1 MNLLIAWTD
10 KTVIS
15 SNNCKNGKGYIKDR
29 RLLRRPWLTILSLLL
44 VFTMRMGIFLVL
56 PAPIEAITLKE
67 LGNAIAKLDSEQEK
81 LIEEIVASE
90 TIVTARK
97 NEIESLGSELEM
109 LQTQLAEISRQKE
122 EIAKDIN
129 RKKVLLADR
138 MIFTYK
144 YGNNDVAK
152 FIISARNLNEI
163 VNNLFLFK
171 NIMNREAELIQILRF
186 EKEEFERISRKSE
199 EKMMEIEVTRASM
212 EEEKGKLE
220 RDIAENQVL
229 LDQLKGE
236 EKEVQDIL
244 SEIKSRIAA
253 IQPAGMTLV
262 GEWTLIATAYYAF
275 GSGGND
281 INGNGIT
288 ATGLRAR
295 KGIVAVDPRII
306 PLGTKLFIPGY
317 GEALAA
323 DTGGWIKNNR
333 IDLCF
338 ESLEEA
344 FKFGRRKVRVYL
356 VED

>member
-1 MNLLIAWTD
+1 MLE
-10 KTVIS
+10 VQ
-15 SNNCKNGKGYIKDR
+15 
-29 RLLRRPWLTILSLLL
+29 LT
-44 VFTMRMGIFLVL
+44 
-56 PAPIEAITLKE
+56 E
-67 LGNAIAKLDSEQEK
+67 LA
-81 LIEEIVASE
+81 
-90 TIVTARK
+90 
-97 NEIESLGSELEM
+97 
-109 LQTQLAEISRQKE
+109 RQKE
-122 EIAKDIN
+122 EMAKEIN
-129 RKKVLLADR
+129 RKKILLADR

-152 FIISARNLNEI
+152 FVISARNLNEI

-171 NIMNREAELIQILRF
+171 NIMSREAELIQILRF

-199 EKMMEIEVTRASM
+199 EKMLEKEVTRASM
-212 EEEKGKLE
+212 EEEKEKLE
-220 RDIAENQVL
+220 KDIAENQVL

-253 IQPAGMTLV
+253 IQPSGMTLV
-262 GEWTLIATAYYAF
+262 GEWTLTATAYYAF

-295 KGIVAVDPRII
+295 KGIVAVDPRVI

-323 DTGGWIKNNR
+323 DTGG
-333 IDLCF
+333 
-338 ESLEEA
+338 
-344 FKFGRRKVRVYL
+344 G
-356 VED
+356 

>member
-1 MNLLIAWTD
+1 MIRD
-10 KTVIS
+10 HSK
-15 SNNCKNGKGYIKDR
+15 KNKEYIKGR
-29 RLLRRPWLTILSLLL
+29 RFLRRPGPAILSLLL
-44 VFTMRMGIFLVL
+44 VFIMTMGIFMAI
-56 PAPIEAITLKE
+56 PAPIEAITLRE

-81 LIEEIVASE
+81 LLEEIVASE
-90 TIVTARK
+90 TIVAARK
-97 NEIESLGSELEM
+97 SEIESLGSDLEM
-109 LQTQLAEISRQKE
+109 LQIQLTELARQKE
-122 EIAKDIN
+122 EMAKDIN
-129 RKKVLLADR
+129 SKKELLADR

-152 FIISARNLNEI
+152 FIISAKNLNEI

-171 NIMNREAELIQILRF
+171 NIMSREAELIQILRF
-186 EKEEFERISRKSE
+186 EKEEFDRISRKSE
-199 EKMMEIEVTRASM
+199 EKILEIEITRASM
-212 EEEKGKLE
+212 EEEKEKLE
-220 RDIAENQVL
+220 KDIAGNQVL

-244 SEIKSRIAA
+244 SAIKSRIAD

-262 GEWTLIATAYYAF
+262 GEWSLTATAYYAF

-323 DTGGWIKNNR
+323 DTGGWIKNDR

-338 ESLEEA
+338 ESLEEC
-344 FKFGRRKVRVYL
+344 FRFGRRKIKVYL
-356 VED
+356 IED

>member
-1 MNLLIAWTD
+1 MTGNDCKKD
-10 KTVIS
+10 KE
-15 SNNCKNGKGYIKDR
+15 YIKDR
-29 RLLRRPWLTILSLLL
+29 RPLRRPGLAAFSLLL
-44 VFTMRMGIFLVL
+44 VFIMTMGIFLVL

-81 LIEEIVASE
+81 LLEEIVASE
-90 TIVTARK
+90 TMVAARK
-97 NEIESLGSELEM
+97 NEIESLGSDLEM
-109 LQTQLAEISRQKE
+109 LQTQLTELARQKE
-122 EIAKDIN
+122 EMAKDID
-129 RKKVLLADR
+129 KKKNLLADR

-171 NIMNREAELIQILRF
+171 NIMSREAELIQLLRY
-186 EKEEFERISRKSE
+186 EKEEFDRISRKSE
-199 EKMMEIEVTRASM
+199 EKILEIELTRASR
-212 EEEKGKLE
+212 EEEKVKLE

-253 IQPAGMTLV
+253 IQPAGMTLA
-262 GEWTLIATAYYAF
+262 GEWTLTATAYYAF

-323 DTGGWIKNNR
+323 DTGGWIKNDR

-338 ESLEEA
+338 ESLEEC
-344 FKFGRRKVRVYL
+344 FRFGRRKIRVYL

>member
-1 MNLLIAWTD
+1 MTGNDCKKD
-10 KTVIS
+10 KE
-15 SNNCKNGKGYIKDR
+15 YIKDR
-29 RLLRRPWLTILSLLL
+29 RPLRRPGLAAFSLLL
-44 VFTMRMGIFLVL
+44 VFIMTMGIFLVL

-81 LIEEIVASE
+81 LLEEIVASE
-90 TIVTARK
+90 TMVAARK
-97 NEIESLGSELEM
+97 NEIESLGSDLEM
-109 LQTQLAEISRQKE
+109 LQTQLTELARQKE
-122 EIAKDIN
+122 EMAKDID
-129 RKKVLLADR
+129 KKKNLLADR

-171 NIMNREAELIQILRF
+171 NIMSREAELIQLLRY
-186 EKEEFERISRKSE
+186 EKEEFDRISRKSE
-199 EKMMEIEVTRASM
+199 EKILEIELTRASR
-212 EEEKGKLE
+212 EEEKVKLE

-253 IQPAGMTLV
+253 IQPAGMTLA
-262 GEWTLIATAYYAF
+262 GEWTLTATAYYAF

-323 DTGGWIKNNR
+323 DTGGWIKNDR

-338 ESLEEA
+338 ESLEEC
-344 FKFGRRKVRVYL
+344 FRFGRKKIRVYL

>member
-1 MNLLIAWTD
+1 MTGND
-10 KTVIS
+10 
-15 SNNCKNGKGYIKDR
+15 CKKDREYIKR
-29 RLLRRPWLTILSLLL
+29 RVFLKRPGPAILSLLL
-44 VFTMRMGIFLVL
+44 VFIITLGIFMAV
-56 PAPIEAITLKE
+56 PASIEAITLRE

-81 LIEEIVASE
+81 LLEEIVASE
-90 TIVTARK
+90 TLVAARK
-97 NEIESLGSELEM
+97 SEIESLGSDLEM
-109 LQTQLAEISRQKE
+109 LQIQLAELARQKE
-122 EIAKDIN
+122 EMAKDIN
-129 RKKVLLADR
+129 NKKELLADR

-152 FIISARNLNEI
+152 FIISAKNLNEI
-163 VNNLFLFK
+163 VNNMFLFK
-171 NIMNREAELIQILRF
+171 NIMSREAELIQILRF
-186 EKEEFERISRKSE
+186 EKEEFDRISRKSE
-199 EKMMEIEVTRASM
+199 EKMFEIEVTRASM
-212 EEEKGKLE
+212 EEEKEKLE
-220 RDIAENQVL
+220 KDIAGNQVL

-244 SEIKSRIAA
+244 SAIKSRIAA

-262 GEWTLIATAYYAF
+262 GEWSLTATAYYAF

-323 DTGGWIKNNR
+323 DTGGWIKNDR

-338 ESLEEA
+338 ESLEEC
-344 FKFGRRKVRVYL
+344 FRFGRRKIKVYL

>member
-1 MNLLIAWTD
+1 MTGND
-10 KTVIS
+10 
-15 SNNCKNGKGYIKDR
+15 CKKNRDYIKGKR
-29 RLLRRPWLTILSLLL
+29 SLSRPGLTTLTLLL
-44 VFTMRMGIFLVL
+44 VFIMTIGTFLVQ

-81 LIEEIVASE
+81 LLEEIVASE
-90 TIVTARK
+90 TIVAARK
-97 NEIESLGSELEM
+97 SEIESLGSDLEM
-109 LQTQLAEISRQKE
+109 LQIQLTELARQKE
-122 EIAKDIN
+122 EMAKDIN
-129 RKKVLLADR
+129 SKKELLADR

-152 FIISARNLNEI
+152 FIISAKNLNEI

-171 NIMNREAELIQILRF
+171 NIMSREAELIQTLRF
-186 EKEEFERISRKSE
+186 KKEEFDRISRKSE
-199 EKMMEIEVTRASM
+199 EKILEIEVTRASM
-212 EEEKGKLE
+212 KEEKEKLE
-220 RDIAENQVL
+220 KDIAGNQVL

-244 SEIKSRIAA
+244 SAIKSRIAA

-262 GEWTLIATAYYAF
+262 GEWSLTATAYYAF

-306 PLGTKLFIPGY
+306 PLGTKLYIPGY

-323 DTGGWIKNNR
+323 DTGGWIKNDR

-338 ESLEEA
+338 ESLEEC
-344 FKFGRRKVRVYL
+344 FRYGRRKIKVYL

>member
-1 MNLLIAWTD
+1 MTGSDCKKD
-10 KTVIS
+10 KKYLKSRGSLKQPGLAV
-15 SNNCKNGKGYIKDR
+15 
-29 RLLRRPWLTILSLLL
+29 LSLLL
-44 VFTMRMGIFLVL
+44 VFIVTVGIFLVL

-81 LIEEIVASE
+81 LLEEIVASE
-90 TIVTARK
+90 TMVAARK
-97 NEIESLGSELEM
+97 MEIESLGSDLEM
-109 LQTQLAEISRQKE
+109 LQIQLIELARQQE
-122 EIAKDIN
+122 EMAKDIN
-129 RKKVLLADR
+129 NKKELLADR

-152 FIISARNLNEI
+152 FIISAKNLNEI

-171 NIMNREAELIQILRF
+171 NIMSRDAELIQILRY
-186 EKEEFERISRKSE
+186 EKEEFDRISRKSE
-199 EKMMEIEVTRASM
+199 EKILEIEVTRASM
-212 EEEKGKLE
+212 EEEREKLE
-220 RDIAENQVL
+220 KDIAENQVL

-244 SEIKSRIAA
+244 SEIRSRIAD
-253 IQPAGMTLV
+253 IQPVGMTLV
-262 GEWTLIATAYYAF
+262 GEWTLTATAYYAF

-323 DTGGWIKNNR
+323 DTGGWIKNDR

-338 ESLEEA
+338 ESLEEC
-344 FKFGRRKVRVYL
+344 FKFGRRKIRVYL

>member
-1 MNLLIAWTD
+1 MTGNDCKKD
-10 KTVIS
+10 KE
-15 SNNCKNGKGYIKDR
+15 YIKDR
-29 RLLRRPWLTILSLLL
+29 RPLRRPGLAAFSLLL
-44 VFTMRMGIFLVL
+44 VFIMTMGIFLVL

-81 LIEEIVASE
+81 LLEEIVASE
-90 TIVTARK
+90 TMVAARK
-97 NEIESLGSELEM
+97 NEIESLGSDLEM
-109 LQTQLAEISRQKE
+109 LQTQLTELARQKE
-122 EIAKDIN
+122 EMAKDID
-129 RKKVLLADR
+129 KKKNLLADR

-171 NIMNREAELIQILRF
+171 NIMSREAELIQLLRY
-186 EKEEFERISRKSE
+186 EKEEFDRISRKSE
-199 EKMMEIEVTRASM
+199 EKILEIEVTRASM
-212 EEEKGKLE
+212 EEEKVKLE

-253 IQPAGMTLV
+253 IQPAGMTLA
-262 GEWTLIATAYYAF
+262 GEWTLTATAYYAF

-323 DTGGWIKNNR
+323 DTGGWIKNDR

-338 ESLEEA
+338 ESLEEC
-344 FKFGRRKVRVYL
+344 FRFGRRKIRVYL

>member
-1 MNLLIAWTD
+1 MTGNDCKKD
-10 KTVIS
+10 KE
-15 SNNCKNGKGYIKDR
+15 YIKDR
-29 RLLRRPWLTILSLLL
+29 RPLRRPGLAAFSLLL
-44 VFTMRMGIFLVL
+44 VFIMTMGIFLVL

-81 LIEEIVASE
+81 LLEEIVASE
-90 TIVTARK
+90 TMVAARK
-97 NEIESLGSELEM
+97 NEIESLGSDLEM
-109 LQTQLAEISRQKE
+109 LQTQLTELAHQKE
-122 EIAKDIN
+122 EMAKDID
-129 RKKVLLADR
+129 KKKNLLADR

-171 NIMNREAELIQILRF
+171 NIMSREAELIQLLRY
-186 EKEEFERISRKSE
+186 EKEEFDRISRKSE
-199 EKMMEIEVTRASM
+199 EKILEIELTRASR
-212 EEEKGKLE
+212 EEEKVKLE

-253 IQPAGMTLV
+253 IQPAGMTLA
-262 GEWTLIATAYYAF
+262 GEWTLTATAYYAF

-323 DTGGWIKNNR
+323 DTGGWIKNDR

-338 ESLEEA
+338 ESLEEC
-344 FKFGRRKVRVYL
+344 FRFGRKKIRVYL

>member
-1 MNLLIAWTD
+1 MTGSDCKKD
-10 KTVIS
+10 KEYLKS
-15 SNNCKNGKGYIKDR
+15 R
-29 RLLRRPWLTILSLLL
+29 RSLKQHGLAVLSLLI
-44 VFTMRMGIFLVL
+44 VFIVTVGIFLVL
-56 PAPIEAITLKE
+56 PAPIEAMTLKE

-81 LIEEIVASE
+81 LLEEIVASE
-90 TIVTARK
+90 TMVAARK
-97 NEIESLGSELEM
+97 MEIESLGSDLEM
-109 LQTQLAEISRQKE
+109 LQIQLIELARQQE
-122 EIAKDIN
+122 EMAKDIN
-129 RKKVLLADR
+129 NKKELLADR

-152 FIISARNLNEI
+152 FIISAKNLNEI

-171 NIMNREAELIQILRF
+171 NIMSRDAELIQILRY
-186 EKEEFERISRKSE
+186 EKEEFDRISRKSE
-199 EKMMEIEVTRASM
+199 EKILEIEVTRASM
-212 EEEKGKLE
+212 EEEREKLE
-220 RDIAENQVL
+220 KDIAENQVL

-244 SEIKSRIAA
+244 SEIRSRIAD
-253 IQPAGMTLV
+253 IQPVGMTLV
-262 GEWTLIATAYYAF
+262 GEWTLTATAYYAF

-323 DTGGWIKNNR
+323 DTGGWIKNDR

-338 ESLEEA
+338 ESLEEC
-344 FKFGRRKVRVYL
+344 FKFGRRKIRVYL

>member
-1 MNLLIAWTD
+1 MTGND
-10 KTVIS
+10 
-15 SNNCKNGKGYIKDR
+15 CKKDREYIKGR
-29 RLLRRPWLTILSLLL
+29 GLLRRQGPAILSLML
-44 VFTMRMGIFLVL
+44 VFIITLGIFMAV
-56 PAPIEAITLKE
+56 PAPIEAITLRE

-81 LIEEIVASE
+81 LLEEIVASE
-90 TIVTARK
+90 TLVAARK
-97 NEIESLGSELEM
+97 SEIESLRSDLEM
-109 LQTQLAEISRQKE
+109 LQIQLTELARQKE
-122 EIAKDIN
+122 EMVKDIN
-129 RKKVLLADR
+129 NKKELLADR

-152 FIISARNLNEI
+152 FIISAKNLNEI
-163 VNNLFLFK
+163 VNNMFLFK
-171 NIMNREAELIQILRF
+171 NIMSREAELIQILRF
-186 EKEEFERISRKSE
+186 EKEEFDRISRKSE
-199 EKMMEIEVTRASM
+199 EKMFEIEVTRASM
-212 EEEKGKLE
+212 EEEKEKLE
-220 RDIAENQVL
+220 KDIAGNQVL

-244 SEIKSRIAA
+244 SAIKSRIAA

-262 GEWTLIATAYYAF
+262 GEWSLTATAYYAF

-323 DTGGWIKNNR
+323 DTGGWIKNDR

-338 ESLEEA
+338 ESLEEC
-344 FKFGRRKVRVYL
+344 FRFGRRKIKVYL

>member
-1 MNLLIAWTD
+1 
-10 KTVIS
+10 VIK
-15 SNNCKNGKGYIKDR
+15 SNNYKKDKEYIKGR
-29 RLLRRPWLTILSLLL
+29 MPIKRPGLTILSALL
-44 VFTMRMGIFLVL
+44 VFTMTVGIFLAM

-81 LIEEIVASE
+81 LLEEIVASE
-90 TIVTARK
+90 TIVAARK
-97 NEIESLGSELEM
+97 NEIESLGSDLEM
-109 LQTQLAEISRQKE
+109 LEVQLTELARQKE
-122 EIAKDIN
+122 EMAKEIN
-129 RKKVLLADR
+129 RIKILLADR

-152 FIISARNLNEI
+152 FVISARNLNEI

-171 NIMNREAELIQILRF
+171 NIMSRDAELIQKLRF

-199 EKMMEIEVTRASM
+199 EKMLEKEVTRASM
-212 EEEKGKLE
+212 EEEKEKLE
-220 RDIAENQVL
+220 KDIAENQVL

-244 SEIKSRIAA
+244 SEIKSRINA
-253 IQPAGMTLV
+253 IQPSGMTLV
-262 GEWTLIATAYYAF
+262 GEWTLTATAYYAF

-295 KGIVAVDPRII
+295 KGIVAVDPRVI

-323 DTGGWIKNNR
+323 DTGGWIKNDR

-338 ESLEEA
+338 ETLEEC
-344 FKFGRRKVRVYL
+344 FRFGRRKIRVYL

>member
-1 MNLLIAWTD
+1 MTD
-10 KTVIS
+10 
-15 SNNCKNGKGYIKDR
+15 NECKKDREYIKGR
-29 RLLRRPWLTILSLLL
+29 GFLMRPGPVILSLLL
-44 VFTMRMGIFLVL
+44 VFTITLGTFMVI
-56 PAPIEAITLKE
+56 PAPIEAITLRE

-81 LIEEIVASE
+81 LLEEIIASE
-90 TIVTARK
+90 TIVAARK
-97 NEIESLGSELEM
+97 SEIESLGSDLEM
-109 LQTQLAEISRQKE
+109 LQIQLTELARQKE
-122 EIAKDIN
+122 EMTKDIN
-129 RKKVLLADR
+129 SKKELLADR

-152 FIISARNLNEI
+152 FIISAKNLNEI

-171 NIMNREAELIQILRF
+171 NIMSREAELIQILRF
-186 EKEEFERISRKSE
+186 EKEEFDRISRKSE
-199 EKMMEIEVTRASM
+199 EKILEIEITRASM
-212 EEEKGKLE
+212 EEEKEKLE
-220 RDIAENQVL
+220 KDIAGNQVL

-244 SEIKSRIAA
+244 SAIKSRIAA

-262 GEWTLIATAYYAF
+262 GEWSLTATAYYAF

-323 DTGGWIKNNR
+323 DTGGWIKNDR

-338 ESLEEA
+338 ESLEEC
-344 FKFGRRKVRVYL
+344 FKFGRRKIRVYL

>member
-1 MNLLIAWTD
+1 MTGND
-10 KTVIS
+10 YK
-15 SNNCKNGKGYIKDR
+15 KDRKYIKGR
-29 RLLRRPWLTILSLLL
+29 RPLRRPGLAAFSILL
-44 VFTMRMGIFLVL
+44 VFIMTTGIFLAL
-56 PAPIEAITLKE
+56 PAPIEALTLKE

-81 LIEEIVASE
+81 LLEEIVASE
-90 TIVTARK
+90 TIVAARK
-97 NEIESLGSELEM
+97 SEIESLGSDLEM
-109 LQTQLAEISRQKE
+109 LQIQLTELARQKE
-122 EIAKDIN
+122 EMAKDIDS
-129 RKKVLLADR
+129 KKELLADR

-152 FIISARNLNEI
+152 FIISAKNLNEI

-171 NIMNREAELIQILRF
+171 NIMSREAELIQTLRF
-186 EKEEFERISRKSE
+186 KKEEFDRISRKSE
-199 EKMMEIEVTRASM
+199 EKILEIEVTRASM
-212 EEEKGKLE
+212 KEEKEKLE
-220 RDIAENQVL
+220 KDIAGNQVL

-244 SEIKSRIAA
+244 SAIKSRIAA

-262 GEWTLIATAYYAF
+262 GEWSLTATAYYAF

-306 PLGTKLFIPGY
+306 PLGTKLYIPGY

-323 DTGGWIKNNR
+323 DTGGWIKNDR

-338 ESLEEA
+338 ESLEEC
-344 FKFGRRKVRVYL
+344 FRFGRRKIRVYL

>member
-1 MNLLIAWTD
+1 M
-10 KTVIS
+10 K
-15 SNNCKNGKGYIKDR
+15 SNAVKNKSIFFKNKNEP
-29 RLLRRPWLTILSLLL
+29 LRNIIIGVLVPVFMAIL
-44 VFTMRMGIFLVL
+44 FLFPTPL
-56 PAPIEAITLKE
+56 EAITLKE
-67 LGNAIAKLDSEQEK
+67 LGNAIASLDSEQEK
-81 LIEEIVASE
+81 LIEEIIASE
-90 TIVTARK
+90 TIVETRK
-97 NEIESLGSELEM
+97 NEIVVLNEELQV
-109 LQTQLAEISRQKE
+109 LNTQLEELNCQKE
-122 EIAKDIN
+122 ETAKSIE
-129 RKKVLLADR
+129 KKKALLAGK

-152 FIISARNLNEI
+152 FIISAKNLNEI

-171 NIMNREAELIQILRF
+171 NIMSREAELIQTLRF
-186 EKEEFERISRKSE
+186 EKEEFDRISRKSE
-199 EKMMEIEVTRASM
+199 EKILEIEVTRASM
-212 EEEKGKLE
+212 KEEKEKLE
-220 RDIAENQVL
+220 KNIAENQVL

-244 SEIKSRIAA
+244 SAIKSRIAA

-262 GEWTLIATAYYAF
+262 GEWSLTATAYYAF

-323 DTGGWIKNNR
+323 DTGGWIKNDR

-338 ESLEEA
+338 ESLEEC
-344 FKFGRRKVRVYL
+344 FKFGRRKIRVYL

>member
-1 MNLLIAWTD
+1 MTGND
-10 KTVIS
+10 
-15 SNNCKNGKGYIKDR
+15 CKKDREYIKGR
-29 RLLRRPWLTILSLLL
+29 GLLRRQGPAILSLML
-44 VFTMRMGIFLVL
+44 VFIITLGIFMAV
-56 PAPIEAITLKE
+56 PAPIEAITLRE

-81 LIEEIVASE
+81 LLEEIVASE
-90 TIVTARK
+90 TLVAARK
-97 NEIESLGSELEM
+97 SEIESLRSDLEM
-109 LQTQLAEISRQKE
+109 LQIQLTELARQKE
-122 EIAKDIN
+122 EMAKDIN
-129 RKKVLLADR
+129 NKKELLADR

-152 FIISARNLNEI
+152 FIISAKNLNEI
-163 VNNLFLFK
+163 VNNMFLFK
-171 NIMNREAELIQILRF
+171 NIMSREAELIQILRF
-186 EKEEFERISRKSE
+186 EKEEFDRISRKSE
-199 EKMMEIEVTRASM
+199 EKMFEIEVTRASM
-212 EEEKGKLE
+212 EEEKEKLE
-220 RDIAENQVL
+220 KDIAGNQVL

-244 SEIKSRIAA
+244 SAIKSRIAA

-262 GEWTLIATAYYAF
+262 GEWSLTATAYYAF

-323 DTGGWIKNNR
+323 DTGGWIKNDR

-338 ESLEEA
+338 ESLEEC
-344 FKFGRRKVRVYL
+344 FRFGRRKIKVYL

>member
-1 MNLLIAWTD
+1 MTEND
-10 KTVIS
+10 
-15 SNNCKNGKGYIKDR
+15 CKKDREYIKGR
-29 RLLRRPWLTILSLLL
+29 RSLKRPGLTTLSLLL
-44 VFTMRMGIFLVL
+44 VFIITLGIFMAI
-56 PAPIEAITLKE
+56 PAPIEAITLRE

-81 LIEEIVASE
+81 LLEEIVASE
-90 TIVTARK
+90 TMVAVRK
-97 NEIESLGSELEM
+97 SEIESLGSDLEM
-109 LQTQLAEISRQKE
+109 LQIQLTELARQKE
-122 EIAKDIN
+122 EMAKDIN
-129 RKKVLLADR
+129 SKKELLADR

-152 FIISARNLNEI
+152 FIISAKNLNEI
-163 VNNLFLFK
+163 VNNMFLFK
-171 NIMNREAELIQILRF
+171 NIMSREAELIQILRF
-186 EKEEFERISRKSE
+186 EKEEFDRISRKSE
-199 EKMMEIEVTRASM
+199 EKMFEIEVTRASM
-212 EEEKGKLE
+212 EEEKEKLE
-220 RDIAENQVL
+220 KDIAGNQVL
-229 LDQLKGE
+229 LDQLEGE

-244 SEIKSRIAA
+244 SAIKSRIAA

-262 GEWTLIATAYYAF
+262 GEWSLTATAYYAF

-295 KGIVAVDPRII
+295 KGIVAVDPRVI

-323 DTGGWIKNNR
+323 DTGGWIKNDR

-344 FKFGRRKVRVYL
+344 FRFGRRKIKVYL
-356 VED
+356 IED

>member
-1 MNLLIAWTD
+1 MTGNDCKKD
-10 KTVIS
+10 KE
-15 SNNCKNGKGYIKDR
+15 YIKDR
-29 RLLRRPWLTILSLLL
+29 RPLRRPGLAAFSLVL
-44 VFTMRMGIFLVL
+44 VFIMTMGIFLVL

-81 LIEEIVASE
+81 LLEEIVASE
-90 TIVTARK
+90 TMVAARK
-97 NEIESLGSELEM
+97 NEIESLGSDLEM
-109 LQTQLAEISRQKE
+109 LQTQLTELARQKE
-122 EIAKDIN
+122 EMAKDID
-129 RKKVLLADR
+129 KKKNLLADR

-171 NIMNREAELIQILRF
+171 NIMSREAELIQLLRY
-186 EKEEFERISRKSE
+186 EKEEFDRISRKSE
-199 EKMMEIEVTRASM
+199 EKILEIEVTRASR
-212 EEEKGKLE
+212 EEEKVKLE

-244 SEIKSRIAA
+244 SAIKSRIAD
-253 IQPAGMTLV
+253 IQPAGMTLA
-262 GEWTLIATAYYAF
+262 GEWTLTATAYYAF

-323 DTGGWIKNNR
+323 DTGGWIKNDR

-338 ESLEEA
+338 ESLEEC
-344 FKFGRRKVRVYL
+344 FRFGRRKIRVYL

>member
-1 MNLLIAWTD
+1 MTGSDCKKD
-10 KTVIS
+10 KKYLKS
-15 SNNCKNGKGYIKDR
+15 R
-29 RLLRRPWLTILSLLL
+29 RSLKQHGLAVLSLLI
-44 VFTMRMGIFLVL
+44 VFIVTVGIFLVL
-56 PAPIEAITLKE
+56 PAPIEAMTLKE

-81 LIEEIVASE
+81 LLEEIVASE
-90 TIVTARK
+90 TMVAARK
-97 NEIESLGSELEM
+97 SEIESLGSDLEM
-109 LQTQLAEISRQKE
+109 LQIQLIKLASQKE
-122 EIAKDIN
+122 VIAKNIDN
-129 RKKVLLADR
+129 KKELLADR

-152 FIISARNLNEI
+152 FIISAKNLNEI

-171 NIMNREAELIQILRF
+171 NIMSREAELIQILRF
-186 EKEEFERISRKSE
+186 EKEEFDRISRKSE
-199 EKMMEIEVTRASM
+199 EKILEIDVTRDIR
-212 EEEKGKLE
+212 EEEKEKLE
-220 RDIAENQVL
+220 KDIAENQVL
-229 LDQLKGE
+229 LDKLKGE

-253 IQPAGMTLV
+253 IQPAGMTLA
-262 GEWTLIATAYYAF
+262 GEWTLTATAYYAF

-295 KGIVAVDPRII
+295 KGIVAVDPRVI

-323 DTGGWIKNNR
+323 DTGGWIKNDR

-338 ESLEEA
+338 ESLEEC
-344 FKFGRRKVRVYL
+344 FRFGRRKIRVYL

>member
-1 MNLLIAWTD
+1 MTGND
-10 KTVIS
+10 YK
-15 SNNCKNGKGYIKDR
+15 KDREYIKER
-29 RLLRRPWLTILSLLL
+29 GFLRRPGPAILSLLL
-44 VFTMRMGIFLVL
+44 VFIMTMGVFLIL
-56 PAPIEAITLKE
+56 PAPIEAITLRE

-81 LIEEIVASE
+81 LLEKIVASE
-90 TIVTARK
+90 TIVAARK
-97 NEIESLGSELEM
+97 SEIESLGSDLEM
-109 LQTQLAEISRQKE
+109 LQIQLTELARQKE
-122 EIAKDIN
+122 EMAKDIDS
-129 RKKVLLADR
+129 KKKLLADR

-152 FIISARNLNEI
+152 FIISAKNLNEI

-171 NIMNREAELIQILRF
+171 NIMNREAELIQTLRF
-186 EKEEFERISRKSE
+186 EKEEFDRISRKSE
-199 EKMMEIEVTRASM
+199 EKILEIEVTRASM
-212 EEEKGKLE
+212 EDEKKRLE
-220 RDIAENQVL
+220 KDIAGNQVL

-244 SEIKSRIAA
+244 SAIKSRIAA
-253 IQPAGMTLV
+253 IQPAGMTLA
-262 GEWTLIATAYYAF
+262 GEWSLTATAYYAF

-323 DTGGWIKNNR
+323 DTGGWIKNDR

-338 ESLEEA
+338 ESLEEC
-344 FKFGRRKVRVYL
+344 FKFGRRKIKVYL